1 MGPEHQDI
9 QGLTFF
15 VPKKRGSDLERLTE
29 FIESGKLTPS
39 IDQIFSLDQVPEP
52 CAASQPVRHEGRS
65 PSPSEQTLGP
75 LDLIVT

>member
-15 VPKKRGSDLERLTE
+15 VSKERGGDLERLTE

-39 IDQIFSLDQVPEP
+39 IDKIFSGNRCRKP
-52 CAASQPVRHEGRS
+52 CAASQPVKHEGRS

-75 LDLIVT
+75 V

>member
-39 IDQIFSLDQVPEP
+39 IDQIFSLDQVPEAMRRF
-52 CAASQPVRHEGRS
+52 AAR
-65 PSPSEQTLGP
+65 
-75 LDLIVT
+75 